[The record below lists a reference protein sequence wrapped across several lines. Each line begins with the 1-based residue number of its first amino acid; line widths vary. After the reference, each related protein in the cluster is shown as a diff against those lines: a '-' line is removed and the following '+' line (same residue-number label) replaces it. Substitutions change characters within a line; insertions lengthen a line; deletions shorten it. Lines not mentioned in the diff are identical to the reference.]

1 MSACAMVTCG
11 NRAPLIHPDPLRA
24 EIDLNLAPQGRA
36 WAALGDALY
45 GWSVGTRDA
54 AFEASTAQYEWIRD
68 HMASLAS
75 RDHPE

>member
-1 MSACAMVTCG
+1 MSARAMVTCEK
-11 NRAPLIHPDPLRA
+11 RTPLIHPDPLRA
-24 EIDLNLAPQGRA
+24 EIDLNLTQEGHA

-54 AFEASTAQYEWIRD
+54 PFEATAAQYEWIRD